1 MFFTFSANARRSTLA
16 LCALTVFTH
25 TVQVNALEALEPL
38 VITATMS
45 ETTLADAPASITVID
60 REQLEQRPI
69 QDLTD
74 ALRGS
79 PGVDLSNVGLT
90 RRGLRIR
97 GMDSDYTLTLING
110 RRINAASDAIAH
122 ADFDLGWL
130 PMTAVER
137 IEVVRGPMSSLYGS
151 EALGGVVNLIT
162 RSATDEWKGSASLN
176 GGFVDNGRGGDNQ
189 QAGVY
194 IGGPLVK
201 DRLGLSLYGE
211 NRRRQEV
218 LDRTDKRQS
227 EQEGRTASSGGLTL
241 TLTPDE
247 TQRLDF
253 GYLRGDE
260 KRSRHAL
267 ESGRTPYY
275 YRSND
280 HIERQQLSLTHRGE
294 WQWGDSL
301 LRGYRSTLEK
311 NNRRSVGSASR
322 TQKLTDDTLDGHIS
336 LNVGDFQR
344 VTGGG
349 EWRREHLED
358 NTVSRKGEAELI
370 HRALFIQDEIQ
381 LTDDWSLTLG
391 NRADHH
397 QQFGWH
403 HSPRLYSLWHL
414 PLGFSVKGGV
424 GKGFKAPTLKQLS
437 AEYSALGGGG
447 GFTIVGNPDLKPE
460 TVTSYELGLN
470 WQNEEHSGGI
480 TAFQNDLK
488 NLIQTVCVAD
498 CGKRGPSQRREYT
511 NINRAR
517 LRGVELSGE
526 TTLPLN
532 FSLQGNYTWL
542 AAEDRQSGQ
551 RLTERP
557 RHRGAT
563 TLAFVP
569 WQAFRAALRSE
580 YNGTQEVNSTA
591 LRRRV
596 TLPAYWLHSL
606 DLSYRLSE
614 NLSLRGSVE
623 NLTDKTLYEDSTLY
637 PFAEIGRAYNLSFTF
652 NF

>member
-1 MFFTFSANARRSTLA
+1 MRPLFSLRAGRSASA
-16 LCALTVFTH
+16 LCVLTAFACH
-25 TVQVNALEALEPL
+25 LQAADLQPL
-38 VITATMS
+38 DSIVITATMS
-45 ETTLADAPASITVID
+45 ETALGDVPASVTVID
-60 REQLEQRPI
+60 RERLEQRPI
-69 QDLTD
+69 QDLSD

-79 PGVDLSNVGLT
+79 LGVDLASRGLT
-90 RRGLRIR
+90 RRGIRIR

-130 PMTAVER
+130 PMAAVER
-137 IEVVRGPMSSLYGS
+137 IELVRGPMSSLYGS

-189 QAGVY
+189 QFGLY
-194 IGGPLVK
+194 LGGPLITDK
-201 DRLGLSLYGE
+201 LGLSLYGE

-218 LDRTDKRQS
+218 IDLTDKRLS
-227 EQEGRTASSGGLTL
+227 EQEGRSATSGGITL
-241 TLTPDE
+241 TFTPDE
-247 TQRLDF
+247 AQRVDF
-253 GYLRGDE
+253 DYLRGDE
-260 KRSRHAL
+260 KRTRHAL
-267 ESGRTPYY
+267 ESGRTPFY

-280 HIERQQLSLTHRGE
+280 RIERQQLSLTHRGQ
-294 WQWGDSL
+294 WQWGDSM

-311 NNRRSVGSASR
+311 NNRRNLGTASR
-322 TQKLTDDTLDGHIS
+322 TQKLVDDTLDGHIS
-336 LNVGDFQR
+336 VHVGDFQR
-344 VTGGG
+344 LTTGG
-349 EWRREHLED
+349 EWRREHLQD

-370 HRALFIQDEIQ
+370 HRALFVQDEIQ

-414 PLGFSVKGGV
+414 SNGFSVKGGI

-437 AEYSALGGGG
+437 PEYSAIGGGG

-470 WQNEEHSGGI
+470 WQGKARSGEV
-480 TAFQNDLK
+480 TLFQNDLK

-498 CGKRGPSQRREYT
+498 CNRRGPSQRREYT

-517 LRGVELSGE
+517 LRGVELAGE
-526 TTLPLN
+526 TVLPLH

-542 AAEDRQSGQ
+542 AAEDRQNGQ

-563 TLAFVP
+563 TLAWQPV
-569 WQAFRAALRSE
+569 QAFRAALRSE
-580 YNGTQEVNSTA
+580 YNGSQEVNSTA

-606 DLSYRLSE
+606 DANYKLSE
-614 NLSLRGSVE
+614 NLNLRASVE
-623 NLTDKTLYEDSTLY
+623 NLANKTLYDDSTLY
-637 PFAEIGRAYNLSFTF
+637 PYAEIGRAYNLGLTF